1 MRLKSCARGV
11 IPMPDIPNGLLLFGL
26 LFILVLMRMP
36 IGVSLIGIA
45 FLGIWDALSFRVA
58 WGALGMV
65 PFQFASSWVLSSL
78 PTFLFMGFIC
88 YHARLTHGL
97 FEAARVWLSAL
108 PGGVAVASVLGCSG
122 FAAVTG
128 SSVACAA
135 AMGKVAVPEMVR
147 QNYNI
152 SLATGTVAA
161 AGTIGALIPP
171 SIILILY
178 GIVAQVSISQLFLA
192 GIGIGLTTMVAYI
205 AVIVIRVKMN
215 PALAPSVHEEITW
228 PQRWR
233 ALAEIWPMLLIA
245 LGVFGGLFGGIFTP
259 TEAGAVGAFLSC
271 VVSALKGTLT
281 LEAIRR
287 AATETL
293 VTTSSLLI
301 IAIGASLLTRF
312 MALSGAGEQI
322 MGVVDGLGLSPLQIM
337 VAIVIVYLLL
347 GMILEPI
354 GAMLLTLP
362 IVLPIIDAN
371 GFSLLWFGV
380 LLAKLLEVG
389 MITPPIGLN
398 VYVIK
403 SVVGRLASTTVI
415 FRGVVPFVLADL
427 ILIALMIAFPAV
439 VLMLPHALR

>member
-1 MRLKSCARGV
+1 
-11 IPMPDIPNGLLLFGL
+11 MPDIPNSLLLFGL
-26 LFILVLMRMP
+26 LFVLVLLRMP
-36 IGVSLIGIA
+36 IGVTLIGVA

-58 WGALGMV
+58 WGALGLV

-88 YHARLTHGL
+88 YHAKLTQGL

-128 SSVACAA
+128 SSVACSA

-147 QNYNI
+147 LNYNI
-152 SLATGTVAA
+152 GLATGTVAA

-178 GIVAQVSISQLFLA
+178 GIIAQVSISQLFLA
-192 GIGIGLTTMVAYI
+192 GVGIGLATMVAYS
-205 AVIVIRVKMN
+205 AVIVLRVRLD
-215 PALAPSVHEEITW
+215 PSLAPSVHEQVTW

-233 ALAEIWPMLLIA
+233 ALAEIWPILLIV
-245 LGVFGGLFGGIFTP
+245 LGVFGGLFGGVFTP

-271 VVSALKGTLT
+271 AVSALKRTLT

-287 AATETL
+287 AAAETL
-293 VTTSSLLI
+293 ITTSSLLV

-312 MALSGAGEQI
+312 MALSGAGELI
-322 MGVVDGLGLSPLQIM
+322 MGFVDTLGLSPLQI
-337 VAIVIVYLLL
+337 IVVIVVVYLLL

-362 IVLPIIDAN
+362 IVLPIVDAN

-403 SVVGRLASTTVI
+403 SVVGRLATTTTI
-415 FRGVVPFVLADL
+415 FRGVAPFVLADL
-427 ILIALMIAFPAV
+427 VLVALIIAFPAL
-439 VLMLPHALR
+439 VLALPMALR